1 MIIKVELKDK
11 ALCNG
16 CPALRE
22 QDGYCKAYS
31 FIVAEHGASY
41 TLQVKE
47 EDVGKIQRFVRLNEC
62 LEQGGL

>member
-1 MIIKVELKDK
+1 MIIKVDLKDK

-22 QDGYCKAYS
+22 EDGYCKAYS

-47 EDVGKIQRFVRLNEC
+47 IENAIQRYVRLSQC
-62 LEQGGL
+62 LEIGGL

>member
-22 QDGYCKAYS
+22 QDGYCRAYS
-31 FIVAEHGASY
+31 FVVAEHGASY
-41 TLQVKE
+41 TLQVRE
-47 EDVGKIQRFVRLNEC
+47 EEGKVQRFIRLNEC